1 MPCILQFTLLF
12 ASLSDSIFLKICFFV
27 MKYSLYLFWMQE
39 LWLDPTPAG
48 NS

>member
-1 MPCILQFTLLF
+1 MPCILHFTLLF
-12 ASLSDSIFLKICFFV
+12 ASLSDSIFFKKLYIV
-27 MKYSLYLFWMQE
+27 IKYSLYLFWMQE